1 MIIASKSLPIGGGKR
16 QDNVLIVLQR
26 EARTLSPSVFLVE
39 TIRRLL
45 ELLYQHVEQWQ
56 SCFDF
61 GMRDWEYQVTDFTN
75 PNATDEVLNSL
86 ADIVVELGGK
96 TPDGQDRWRFCNLFL
111 PKDTSL
117 PLQQRNLVVRANS
130 KNAPVEVSTMRLSVT
145 HPGLTFKAY
154 QCGHVIYRPR
164 VMPPDLAYRELE
176 ESTRSAIALPIAG
189 EDGLAV
195 GSLYIASDESD
206 AFSIADQRTLR
217 LITRMVEELLSTYK
231 ARRQVTG
238 RLADV
243 ITNPGLVDVSF
254 RNFLSENDFIND
266 VEELLTSIHLQDKS
280 EGFAEEVVSF
290 IAIDIDNQSSLAT
303 RLGDHVA
310 RNLSKA
316 VGSRILGQLGLLSPE
331 LRRLYHVSADRYC
344 LFLKGMKLNE
354 ARNLADNLLNTLVGE
369 YRIDARHAI
378 VNRQTP
384 KERQFELPNVTVRLG
399 VSSYNYSKLK
409 EVLGR
414 YPAESAVAEV
424 RALIMNNLD
433 LSLEIGQ
440 REGGNCI
447 ISWDPDIWGYR
458 RWSPSEDN

>member
-1 MIIASKSLPIGGGKR
+1 MSSTVPGSCL
-16 QDNVLIVLQR
+16 LI
-26 EARTLSPSVFLVE
+26 
-39 TIRRLL
+39 
-45 ELLYQHVEQWQ
+45 
-56 SCFDF
+56 
-61 GMRDWEYQVTDFTN
+61 
-75 PNATDEVLNSL
+75 
-86 ADIVVELGGK
+86 
-96 TPDGQDRWRFCNLFL
+96 
-111 PKDTSL
+111 
-117 PLQQRNLVVRANS
+117 
-130 KNAPVEVSTMRLSVT
+130 
-145 HPGLTFKAY
+145 
-154 QCGHVIYRPR
+154 
-164 VMPPDLAYRELE
+164 LAYRELE

-195 GSLYIASDESD
+195 ASLYIASDESD

-217 LITRMVEELLSTYK
+217 LITRMVEELLSTYN

-243 ITNPGLVDVSF
+243 ITNPGLVDISF

-266 VEELLTSIHLQDKS
+266 VEELLTSIHLQDKLV
-280 EGFAEEVVSF
+280 GFAEEVTSF
-290 IAIDIDNQSSLAT
+290 IAIDIDNQSILAT

-310 RNLSKA
+310 RNLSRA
-316 VGSRILGQLGLLSPE
+316 VGSRILGQLSILSDPE

-354 ARNLADNLLNTLVGE
+354 ARNLSGNLLDALVGE

-399 VSSYNYSKLK
+399 VTSYNYSKLK

-414 YPAESAVAEV
+414 YPAESTVAEV
-424 RALIMNNLD
+424 RAQMMNNLD
-433 LSLEIGQ
+433 LSLEHGQ

-447 ISWDPDIWGYR
+447 ISWDTEIWGYR